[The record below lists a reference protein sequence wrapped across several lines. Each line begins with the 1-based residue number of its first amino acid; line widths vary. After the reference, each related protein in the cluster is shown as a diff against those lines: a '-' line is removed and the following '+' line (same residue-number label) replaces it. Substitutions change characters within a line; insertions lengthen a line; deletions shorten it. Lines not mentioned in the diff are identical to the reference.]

1 MAGGKETPRQKMIG
15 MMYLVLT
22 ALLALNVSKQ
32 VIAAFVTI
40 NDKLDRSAEIID
52 QNNQGNY
59 SSFDKKITTVKA
71 QGGDVNS
78 VKVWQERA
86 FRVRNLT
93 TQTVSFLLSEANDM
107 ISEAEGGV
115 DWVAEDGTQEIEIDG
130 KKETVITELK
140 PLSEIQA
147 MDNYD
152 IPTNMFIGGDPQ
164 QPVQRGLDVRQRV
177 IDYRNNVAQIMAT
190 YETPKGKYT
199 FEAPDDLSGLKEALK
214 TANPDDTTAIAN
226 FMRSLDIP
234 EIIQQT
240 VHGTTEEMPWP
251 SAMFDHAPIVAAA
264 AMLTALKLDIKNSES
279 MATAFLLSKVDV
291 QEFDFN
297 KIEPLA
303 FASTGYINQGDSLN
317 LRVMIAAY
325 DSTETPKVKFGL
337 DEDTSNTDN
346 WKPAGNADGSISLV
360 GDKPGLHKVKGV
372 IMVKQRGVEVPKPWE
387 FEYTVGQPMGVV
399 ALPEM
404 RVLYRGYNN
413 VVEGTASGFP
423 ADRVTLSGSGC
434 SISSKGN
441 GQYIAKVG
449 AGTREAT
456 ISVNGRKEDGG
467 SVNLG
472 SFKFAVKGLPKPNL
486 YLGGISDGQNPGLSS
501 VRAQGRVSCRY
512 DESVPLTNVKFTIVN
527 GTVGVDGIKKKG
539 KINGGGALDGNAKS
553 ILAQSSGKQV
563 TIMVTYRGPDGTS
576 KRTSLVFT
584 TR

>member
-40 NDKLDRSAEIID
+40 NDKLDRSAQIID
-52 QNNQGNY
+52 QNNQTNIAL
-59 SSFDKKITTVKA
+59 FEKKRITVKA
-71 QGGDVNS
+71 QGGDVNT
-78 VKVWQERA
+78 VKVWEERA
-86 FRVRNLT
+86 FEVQKLT
-93 TQTVSFLLSEANDM
+93 VEAVSYLLGEANEM
-107 ISEAEGGV
+107 IKMAEGV
-115 DWVAEDGTQEIEIDG
+115 EWIAEEKG
-130 KKETVITELK
+130 KDENGNIIALK
-140 PLSEIQA
+140 PLSEIQN

-152 IPTNMFIGGDPQ
+152 IPTALFIGGNPEK
-164 QPVQRGLDVRQRV
+164 PVQRGLDLRV
-177 IDYRNNVAQIMAT
+177 KVLEYRNAVAKVMAT
-190 YETPKGKYT
+190 YDTPKGKYT
-199 FEAPDDLSGLKEALK
+199 FDAPDNLEELNAALA
-214 TANPDDTTAIAN
+214 TANPDDTAQIAA

-234 EIIQQT
+234 LEISQT
-240 VHGTTEEMPWP
+240 VHGVTEKMPWP

-279 MATAFLLSKVDV
+279 MATEFLLSKVDV

-325 DSTETPKVKFGL
+325 DSTETPKVRWGQ
-337 DEDTSNTDN
+337 DADTLNQDN
-346 WKPAGNADGSISLV
+346 WQPSNNADGSISLK
-360 GDKPGLHKVKGV
+360 GEKPGLHKVRGV
-372 IMVKQRGVEVPKPWE
+372 IMVKQRGVDVPKPWE
-387 FEYTVGQPMGVV
+387 FDYTVGQPMGVV

-413 VVEGTASGFP
+413 IVEGTASGFP

-434 SISSKGN
+434 SISKSGN
-441 GQYIAKVG
+441 QYIAKVG
-449 AGTREAT
+449 AGVREAT

-472 SFKFAVKGLPKPNL
+472 SFKFKVKALPTPLL
-486 YLGGISDGQNPGLSS
+486 YLGGISNGQTPGLSS

-512 DESVPLTNVKFTIVN
+512 DESVPLTGVTFSISS
-527 GTVGVDGIKKKG
+527 GTVSVDGIMRKG
-539 KINGGGALDGNAKS
+539 RITSGGNLDANAKQ
-553 ILAQSSGKQV
+553 ILAQSAGKQV
-563 TIMVTYRGPDGTS
+563 TIMVNYKGPDNVS
-576 KRTSLVFT
+576 KRTALVFT

>member
-40 NDKLDRSAEIID
+40 NDKLDRSTNIID
-52 QNNQGNY
+52 QNNQSNY

-78 VKVWQERA
+78 VKVWQDRSFE
-86 FRVRNLT
+86 VRDKT
-93 TQTVSFLLSEANDM
+93 TEVISFLLSECSDM
-107 ISEAEGGV
+107 IEMSEGKS
-115 DWVAEDGTQEIEIDG
+115 WVEEKDDNGNVISLLPLSDIDG
-130 KKETVITELK
+130 
-140 PLSEIQA
+140 

-152 IPTNMFIGGDPQ
+152 IPTNLFIGGDPQ
-164 QPVQRGLDVRQRV
+164 NPVKRGTDIRDRV
-177 IDYRNNVAQIMAT
+177 IAYRNEVASIMAT
-190 YETPKGKYT
+190 YNTPKGKYT
-199 FEAPDDLSGLKEALK
+199 FTAPIDLSGLKEAL
-214 TANPDDTTAIAN
+214 TTCNPDDTASIGAY
-226 FMRSLDIP
+226 MRSLDIP
-234 EIIQQT
+234 ADIKQKI
-240 VHGTTEEMPWP
+240 HGVEEVLPWP
-251 SAMFDHAPIVAAA
+251 SVMFDHAPIVAAA
-264 AMLTALKLDIKNSES
+264 AMLTALKLDVKNSES
-279 MATAFLLSKVDV
+279 MATEFLLSKVDV

-325 DSTETPKVKFGL
+325 DSTETPKVKYGQ
-337 DEDTSNTDN
+337 DDDTLNIDN
-346 WKPAGNADGSISLV
+346 WKPSNNADGSISLR
-360 GDKPGLHKVKGV
+360 GDKPGTHKVKGV
-372 IMVKQRGVEVPKPWE
+372 IMVKQRGIEVPKPWE

-399 ALPEM
+399 ALPQM
-404 RVLYRGYNN
+404 RVLYRGYDNI
-413 VVEGTASGFP
+413 VEGTASGFP

-434 SISSKGN
+434 SISSAGG
-441 GQYIAKVG
+441 GQYVAKVG
-449 AGTREAT
+449 AGTRKAT

-472 SFKFAVKGLPKPNL
+472 SFDFEVKSLPTPSL
-486 YLGGISDGQNPGLSS
+486 YLGGISVGQNPGLSS

-512 DESVPLTNVKFTIVN
+512 DESIPLTGVKFSIAN
-527 GTVGVDGIKKKG
+527 GTVAVSGIKGEG
-539 KINGGGALDGNAKS
+539 KINSGGGLDSKAKQ

-563 TIMVTYRGPDGTS
+563 TIMVSYKGPDSVS
-576 KRTSLVFT
+576 KRTSLVFS